1 MKLRHKLTIAAC
13 LYLFAIG
20 VPVVMLDAWLD
31 SRKGGEVV
39 LWKADTCEQDWLC
52 ILEQEH
58 NRKG

>member
-1 MKLRHKLTIAAC
+1 MTRLNKLTLAAC

-20 VPVVMLDAWLD
+20 VPVALLDAWLD

-39 LWKADTCEQDWLC
+39 LWKADSCGQDWVC

>member
-1 MKLRHKLTIAAC
+1 MKLRHKLTVAAC

-20 VPVVMLDAWLD
+20 VPVALLDNWLD
-31 SRKGGEVV
+31 CRKGGEVV
-39 LWKADTCEQDWLC
+39 LWKAESRDTDWLT